1 MLIFSTAYVILRI
14 IGTIGIYKL
23 IKAYNKVISEKSF

>member
-1 MLIFSTAYVILRI
+1 MPIFSTAYVIKLRI

-23 IKAYNKVISEKSF
+23 IKAYNKVIW

>member
-1 MLIFSTAYVILRI
+1 MQLRI

-23 IKAYNKVISEKSF
+23 IKAYNKVIW